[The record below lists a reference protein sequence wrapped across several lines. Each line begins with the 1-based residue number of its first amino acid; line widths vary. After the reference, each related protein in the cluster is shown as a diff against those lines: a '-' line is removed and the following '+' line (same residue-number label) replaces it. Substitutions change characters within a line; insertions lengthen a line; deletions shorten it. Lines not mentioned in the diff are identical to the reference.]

1 MKILQA
7 QALSALF
14 HKSNKNKSFGFPCC
28 VRKTRTFKNWIT
40 ECNFYSFLFD
50 PTPTLNWPLKLL
62 LKNKHFPIM
71 KFYTHLNNCRVRPV
85 FDSGQGTCSF
95 RTLQRNKSPVR
106 KDSYSI
112 IAVLKWNITLGNHLS
127 NISPQL

>member
-40 ECNFYSFLFD
+40 ELIPF
-50 PTPTLNWPLKLL
+50 WPNIYIKL
-62 LKNKHFPIM
+62 
-71 KFYTHLNNCRVRPV
+71 
-85 FDSGQGTCSF
+85 
-95 RTLQRNKSPVR
+95 
-106 KDSYSI
+106 
-112 IAVLKWNITLGNHLS
+112 VLKTVIEK
-127 NISPQL
+127 